1 MRRLTV
7 GTAALALMGLGPA
20 TEASAQTYRWTDDQG
35 RVNYSQGIDSIPERF
50 RPGAQFMT
58 SPLQAPAPAVM
69 APGARSSNPLG
80 AGTAQIRFTPGQ
92 PILVNARINDSGG
105 SVRLLL
111 DTGAS
116 VTTINPRVLAQLGV
130 SSRDALRGSIRG
142 VTGTADALFVMVSSI
157 DVNGAKAGPIRVVAH
172 DVALGQGEGLLGRD
186 YLDRFI
192 VNIDNQL
199 GIVTLTPR

>member
-7 GTAALALMGLGPA
+7 GTAALALLGLGLA
-20 TEASAQTYRWTDDQG
+20 TVVSAQTYRWTDEQG

-50 RPGAQFMT
+50 RPGAQFLT
-58 SPLQAPAPAVM
+58 SPPPAPASAVTT
-69 APGARSSNPLG
+69 PGTRP
-80 AGTAQIRFTPGQ
+80 AGTAASGGAAQVRFTPGR
-92 PILVNARINDSGG
+92 PILVNARINDGG
-105 SVRLLL
+105 SVQLL
-111 DTGAS
+111 
-116 VTTINPRVLAQLGV
+116 LAQLGV

-142 VTGTADALFVMVSSI
+142 VTGTAAALFVMVNSI

-172 DVALGQGEGLLGRD
+172 DVELGQGEGLLGRD

-192 VNIDNQL
+192 VNIDNQA

>member
-1 MRRLTV
+1 MRGLTV
-7 GTAALALMGLGPA
+7 GTMLALLGLA
-20 TEASAQTYRWTDDQG
+20 VSEASAQTYRWTDDQG

-50 RPGAQFMT
+50 RPGAQFLT
-58 SPLQAPAPAVM
+58 SPPSAPAPAVT
-69 APGARSSNPLG
+69 APGAR
-80 AGTAQIRFTPGQ
+80 AGTPLAAGGGQIRFTPGQ
-92 PILVNARINDSGG
+92 PILVNARINDSG

-116 VTTINPRVLAQLGV
+116 VTTISPRVLAQLGV
-130 SSRDALRGSIRG
+130 SSREALRGSIRG
-142 VTGTADALFVMVSSI
+142 VTGTADALFVMVNTI

-172 DVALGQGEGLLGRD
+172 DVELGQGEGLLGRD

-192 VNIDNQL
+192 VKIDNQI